1 MCMARIGNAEKY
13 VRKMKEDFTIVKRK
27 LTRES
32 YRLSQTDRNNL
43 IDCLTQIENLLQDE
57 IQEIVK
63 EKELRQRKN
72 S

>member
-1 MCMARIGNAEKY
+1 MARIGNAEKY
-13 VRKMKEDFTIVKRK
+13 VRKMKEDFTLIKRK

-57 IQEIVK
+57 IEQI
-63 EKELRQRKN
+63 LIN
-72 S
+72 P

>member
-1 MCMARIGNAEKY
+1 MARIGNAEKY
-13 VRKMKEDFTIVKRK
+13 VRKMKEDFTLVKRK

-57 IQEIVK
+57 IEQI
-63 EKELRQRKN
+63 LIN
-72 S
+72 P